1 MIDQRA
7 WLLRTDPMHIEDPSE
22 PNDANDPTLPI
33 EANEPMLA
41 IDRTEPV
48 DPMDSTESLDHS
60 DHLELF
66 PMSSI
71 VALHRR
77 PAVARSAQG
86 TPAGDGASQTG
97 PANAR
102 DECDETGVH
111 VR

>member
-7 WLLRTDPMHIEDPSE
+7 WLLRTDPMHIEDPTDA
-22 PNDANDPTLPI
+22 NDANDPMLPI

-41 IDRTEPV
+41 IDSTEPV

-71 VALHRR
+71 LALHRR
-77 PAVARSAQG
+77 PVVARSALG

-97 PANAR
+97 PAKAG
-102 DECDETGVH
+102 DQGDETGVH
-111 VR
+111 AR

>member
-1 MIDQRA
+1 
-7 WLLRTDPMHIEDPSE
+7 MHIEDPSE
-22 PNDANDPTLPI
+22 PNDANDPMLPI

-71 VALHRR
+71 LARHRG
-77 PAVARSAQG
+77 PVVVRSPQG

-97 PANAR
+97 RGEDPR
-102 DECDETGVH
+102 
-111 VR
+111 

>member
-1 MIDQRA
+1 
-7 WLLRTDPMHIEDPSE
+7 MHIEDPSE
-22 PNDANDPTLPI
+22 PNDANDPMLPI

-71 VALHRR
+71 WRATAGRWSCGLRREPRPVTARHRR
-77 PAVARSAQG
+77 VEAK
-86 TPAGDGASQTG
+86 T
-97 PANAR
+97 R
-102 DECDETGVH
+102 DEAMGQGYMRD
-111 VR
+111 